1 MTEDLS
7 IRPIPIRYASDLKEL
22 KTFLEEQGLR
32 FEENIETAY
41 GVFDRED
48 RLVGCGCGEGSVLKC
63 FAIAKELR
71 GQNALGPLLSALDEF
86 GY

>member
-48 RLVGCGCGEGSVLKC
+48 RLDAEKDPS
-63 FAIAKELR
+63 
-71 GQNALGPLLSALDEF
+71 
-86 GY
+86 